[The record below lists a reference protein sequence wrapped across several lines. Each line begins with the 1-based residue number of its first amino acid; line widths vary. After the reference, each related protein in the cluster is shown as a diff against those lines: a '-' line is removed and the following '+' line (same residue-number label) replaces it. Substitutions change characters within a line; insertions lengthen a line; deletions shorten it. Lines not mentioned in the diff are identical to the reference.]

1 MCMCVFSHVRVRA
14 HVCQCISVCVAI
26 AQHNYQGGVSS
37 FLLPNECWA
46 DHSSPQLA
54 GKCSIHRSL
63 LANPMI
69 IMKKNQLLQV
79 NKWWTHLILYQSLK
93 FKTGF

>member
-46 DHSSPQLA
+46 HHSSPQLWQVPYRRKPS
-54 GKCSIHRSL
+54 GQPNDNYEKE
-63 LANPMI
+63 PI
-69 IMKKNQLLQV
+69 I
-79 NKWWTHLILYQSLK
+79 
-93 FKTGF
+93 TG